1 MCGIVGFTGH
11 SLDEGKLQ
19 RAVDS
24 LHHRGPDGSG
34 IYIDPHECAGLGH
47 ARLSIIDLETGAQP
61 LYAQNDE
68 LVLVCNG
75 EIYDFERIR
84 NELQALGH
92 EFYTKSDSEVI
103 LHLYREYGK
112 EFVHHLRGEFAFLL
126 LDKSKRVLIA
136 VRDRFGIKPLYF
148 HEKEGKII
156 FASEAKAIFAS
167 GCHQPKI
174 DVIAVRNFLSG
185 VIPDSIFE
193 GIEVVPPGCL
203 MEVNLESLEHEIRQ
217 YWDLDLPAECE
228 INDDKELD
236 HHAQTV
242 HEAFDDAVRLRLR
255 ADVPVGVYLSG
266 GIDSSIVAASAAK
279 QHPGRIKAFTISFP
293 GDENF
298 NEYRLAKDMAEKI
311 GAEFHS
317 VTCDSET
324 MLENTEDC
332 LWVSE
337 LPFHNFHGVAKFLL
351 SRLARQHV
359 KVVLTGEGS
368 DEVFLGYVYF
378 QPGKGA
384 ITSQMENRLKTRCL
398 PSGPHI
404 CEIIEAIGFLPWQE
418 HAELFSKGRQK
429 FIRSLFHSGQ
439 HSRIS
444 QNPPLIWLRRRIE
457 RTQTDERSL
466 VRKIQYFCIKAV
478 MAPYILSMLGD
489 RQEMGHSI
497 EGRTPFLDHHLFEK
511 SRKIPDRF
519 KICNGVEKYVLR
531 EAFKDEIT
539 DEIYGREKWPYCAPP
554 LWIKKGIYPILDQL
568 YDRYLS
574 KEAIEKSGIFNY
586 RMIRRCRWMAR
597 LFFFD
602 CAIKRKLN
610 QMCVFILTVQ
620 ILARLYVQNF
630 EENLD
635 IRRAQGKESANK
647 VPLATSRPKEK
658 KVSQVKDPVLQSELL

>member
-1 MCGIVGFTGH
+1 MCGIVGYTGH
-11 SLDEGKLQ
+11 SLDERKLQ

-34 IYIDPHECAGLGH
+34 IYIDPHQCAGLGH

-84 NELQALGH
+84 HELELIGH
-92 EFYTKSDSEVI
+92 VFYTKSDSEVI
-103 LHLYREYGK
+103 LHLYREYGT

-126 LDKSKRVLIA
+126 LDKRKRVFIA

-148 HEKEGKII
+148 HENEGKFV
-156 FASEAKAIFAS
+156 FASEAKAIFAT
-167 GCHQPKI
+167 GCHNPKI

-185 VIPDSIFE
+185 VIPDSIFKD
-193 GIEVVPPGCL
+193 IEVVPPGCL
-203 MEVNLESLEHEIRQ
+203 MKVDLDSRKHEIHQ
-217 YWDLDLPAECE
+217 YWDLDLPLECE
-228 INDDKELD
+228 IKDGKELD

-242 HEAFDDAVRLRLR
+242 REALDEAVRLRLR
-255 ADVPVGVYLSG
+255 ADVPVGIYLSG
-266 GIDSSIVAASAAK
+266 GIDSAIVAASAAK

-293 GDENF
+293 GEENF
-298 NEYRLAKDMAEKI
+298 NEYRLAKDMAKKI

-317 VTCDSET
+317 VTCDHET
-324 MLENTEDC
+324 MLKNTEDC

-337 LPFHNFHGVAKFLL
+337 FPFHNFHGVGKFLL
-351 SRLARQHV
+351 SRLAQQHV

-368 DEVFLGYVYF
+368 DEVFLGYVFF

-384 ITSQMENRLKTRCL
+384 ITCQMENRLKTLRT

-404 CEIIEAIGFLPWQE
+404 SAIIEAIGFLPWQE
-418 HAELFSKGRQK
+418 HAESFTKGRQK
-429 FIRSLFHSGQ
+429 FIRNLFHPDQ

-444 QNPPLIWLRRRIE
+444 DNHPLEWLKRRIE
-457 RTQTDERSL
+457 RTQTDERSP
-466 VRKIQYFCIKAV
+466 VKKIQYFCIKAIL
-478 MAPYILSMLGD
+478 APYILTILGD

-497 EGRTPFLDHHLFEK
+497 EGRTPFLDHHLFDK
-511 SRKIPDRF
+511 ARRIPDRF
-519 KICNGVEKYVLR
+519 KIHNGVEKYVLR
-531 EAFKDEIT
+531 EALKDEIT
-539 DEIYGREKWPYCAPP
+539 DEIYKREKWPFCAPP
-554 LWIKKGIYPILDQL
+554 LWIKKGIYSTLDQI

-574 KEAIEKSGIFNY
+574 KKAIAKSGIFNY
-586 RMIRRCRWMAR
+586 RMIRRCRW
-597 LFFFD
+597 LGQLIFFD

-620 ILARLYVQNF
+620 ILDQLYVQNF
-630 EENLD
+630 EENLQKRLAD
-635 IRRAQGKESANK
+635 RKESAYKTPSAASSPKKKDKPQIND
-647 VPLATSRPKEK
+647 PL
-658 KVSQVKDPVLQSELL
+658 LQSEKL

>member
-11 SLDEGKLQ
+11 SFDEGKLQ

-34 IYIDPHECAGLGH
+34 IYVDPHENAGLGH

-68 LVLVCNG
+68 LILVCNG

-84 NELQALGH
+84 NELENNGH

-103 LHLYREYGK
+103 LHLYREYGT

-126 LDKSKRVLIA
+126 LDKRKRVLIA

-148 HEKEGKII
+148 HENEGKFV
-156 FASEAKAIFAS
+156 FASEAKAIFAT
-167 GCHQPKI
+167 GCLQPKI

-193 GIEVVPPGCL
+193 NIQVVPPGCL
-203 MEVNLESLEHEIRQ
+203 MKVNLDSRKHQIDQ
-217 YWDLDLPAECE
+217 YWDLDFPSESE
-228 INDDKELD
+228 IKDDDELE

-242 HEAFDDAVRLRLR
+242 RDAFNEAVRLRLR

-266 GIDSSIVAASAAK
+266 GIDSAIVAASAAR

-298 NEYRLAKDMAEKI
+298 NEYRLAKDMAKKI

-317 VTCDSET
+317 VSCDHQT
-324 MLENTEDC
+324 MLENAEDC
-332 LWVSE
+332 LWLSE
-337 LPFHNFHGVAKFLL
+337 LPFHNFHGVGKFLL
-351 SRLARQHV
+351 SRLTQQHV

-368 DEVFLGYVYF
+368 DEIFLGYVFF

-384 ITSQMENRLKTRCL
+384 ITCQMENRLKTRRA

-404 CEIIEAIGFLPWQE
+404 DAIIEAIGFLPWQE
-418 HAELFSKGRQK
+418 HADSFTKGRQK
-429 FIRSLFHSGQ
+429 FIRNLFHPGQ
-439 HSRIS
+439 QSRIS
-444 QNPPLIWLRRRIE
+444 GNHPLEWLKRRID

-466 VRKIQYFCIKAV
+466 VRKIQYFCIKTV
-478 MAPYILSMLGD
+478 LAPYILTMLGD
-489 RQEMGHSI
+489 RQEMGHSV
-497 EGRTPFLDHHLFEK
+497 EGRTPFLDHHLFDK
-511 SRKIPDRF
+511 VRRIPDRF
-519 KICNGVEKYVLR
+519 KIHKGVEKYVLR

-539 DEIYGREKWPYCAPP
+539 DEIYKHEKWPYCAPP
-554 LWIKKGIYPILDQL
+554 LWIKKSIYPTLDQL

-574 KEAIEKSGIFNY
+574 RKAIEKSGIFNY
-586 RMIRRCRWMAR
+586 RMIRNCRWMSK
-597 LFFFD
+597 LIFFD
-602 CAIKRKLN
+602 CHIKRKLN
-610 QMCVFILTVQ
+610 QMCVFIFTVQ
-620 ILARLYVQNF
+620 ILDQLYVQKF
-630 EENLD
+630 EENLHK
-635 IRRAQGKESANK
+635 R
-647 VPLATSRPKEK
+647 LADK
-658 KVSQVKDPVLQSELL
+658 